1 MLTTLSGEELTALRD
16 DLEQI
21 KESFSLME
29 FDEEEVDDP
38 EGKQIDSLT
47 TDITLLWKICSVVG
61 M

>member
-47 TDITLLWKICSVVG
+47 TDITLLWKFCSVEG

>member
-38 EGKQIDSLT
+38 EGKQIDSRT
-47 TDITLLWKICSVVG
+47 TDITLLWKFCSVEG